1 MAESEHPD
9 ASPGAPTLMDVAR
22 AAGVS
27 RQTVSNVLH
36 APEKVRPATREKV
49 ERYVRLLSY
58 EPNRQA
64 QSLARSAS
72 RMIGY
77 RIQPLAAGALASIHD
92 RFLHALAE
100 AGQAADHHLV
110 LFPATDPEAE
120 IAGMTRLHR
129 GGTADT
135 FVLYDVTADDPRPA
149 ALLAL
154 GVPFVAF
161 GRTRTGTDAYTWIDV
176 DGATGIGDAVVH
188 LAHRGH
194 RRIAY
199 LGWAEGSTIG
209 DRRATG
215 WAEALDRE
223 GLSAGRDELQVQSP
237 DSVPEAIQATFRLL
251 DRPDPPTAILTGSDT
266 LAVGALQAAQHWGL
280 TVGRDLAVIG
290 FDDTPTAAALNL
302 SSIRQPIEQV
312 GRRVA
317 AALLRPSSAAP
328 TGELLHTQLIIRS
341 SSAGPAPG
349 RG

>member
-1 MAESEHPD
+1 MAESEHP
-9 ASPGAPTLMDVAR
+9 AALPGAPTLMDVAR

-64 QSLARSAS
+64 QSLARNAS

-77 RIQPLAAGALASIHD
+77 RIQPLAPGALASIHD

-110 LFPATDPEAE
+110 LFPAAHPEAE
-120 IAGMTRLHR
+120 IAGMTRMHR

-135 FVLYDVTADDPRPA
+135 FVLYDVTAADPRPA
-149 ALLAL
+149 ALLGL

-161 GRTRTGTDAYTWIDV
+161 GRTRTDTDTYSWIDV
-176 DGATGIGDAVVH
+176 DGVTGIGDAVTH

-209 DRRATG
+209 DRRAEG
-215 WAEALDRE
+215 WAEAIQRL
-223 GLSAGRDELQVQSP
+223 GLAAGREELQVHSP
-237 DSVPEAIQATFRLL
+237 DAVPDAIRATFQLL
-251 DRPDPPTAILTGSDT
+251 ERPDPPTAIVTGSDT
-266 LAVGALQAAQHWGL
+266 LAVGAVQAAQQWGL
-280 TVGRDLAVIG
+280 TVGRDLAIVG

-302 SSIRQPIEQV
+302 SSVRQPIEQV
-312 GRRVA
+312 GQRVV
-317 AALLRPSSAAP
+317 AALLRPQSARP
-328 TGELLHTQLIIRS
+328 TGELLRTQLIIRS